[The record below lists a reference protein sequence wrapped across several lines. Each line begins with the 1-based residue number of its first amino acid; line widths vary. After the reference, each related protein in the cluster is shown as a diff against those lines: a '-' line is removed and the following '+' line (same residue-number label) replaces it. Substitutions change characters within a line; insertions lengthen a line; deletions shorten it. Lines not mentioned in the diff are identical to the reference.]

1 MNLTKILS
9 AGLILGGIMSANSQ
23 DVSSTSTL
31 TSGGLNAGSNQT
43 ESAFYGNES
52 GSQTE
57 GRFNAFFGQQSGAKN
72 TRGTMNVFVGHQAG
86 ISNDSG
92 NYNTFLGFSTGY
104 NNLRGTDDT
113 YVGNNSGQA
122 NQGSFNTFLGSN
134 SGAKSTGSYGVFLG
148 NYAGYSERTD
158 NKLHISNAYRAVPL
172 IWGDF
177 KEFLIKLNGKVGVG
191 YNFGNYPTTAGGYNV
206 DKYNLFVKGGIL
218 TEEVRVNLEA
228 DWADYVFSKEYNLKT
243 LAELES
249 YIKENGHLPNVPSAQ
264 KVKEDGIE
272 LGNMAKIQ
280 QEKIEEL
287 TLYIIEQN
295 KINEKQSKEID
306 ELKEMVK
313 SLMAKK

>member
-23 DVSSTSTL
+23 NVSSTATL
-31 TSGGLNAGSNQT
+31 TSGGLNAGSVENDN
-43 ESAFYGNES
+43 AFYGYQS
-52 GSQTE
+52 GANTE
-57 GRFNAFFGQQSGAKN
+57 GQFNSFFGQNSGAKN
-72 TRGTMNVFVGHQAG
+72 RRGTMNVFAGYQAG
-86 ISNDSG
+86 INNDSG
-92 NYNTFLGFSTGY
+92 NSNTFIGYSTGL
-104 NNLRGTDDT
+104 NNSRGRENT
-113 YVGNNSGQA
+113 YVGNVSGQG
-122 NQGSFNTFLGSN
+122 NLGSFNTFIGSN
-134 SGAKSTGSYGVFLG
+134 TGAKSEGSSNVFIG
-148 NYAGYSERTD
+148 NYAGYSEPED
-158 NKLHISNAYRAVPL
+158 NKLHIGNAYRAVPL

-177 KEFLIKLNGKVGVG
+177 KQYHIKLNGKVGVG
-191 YNFGNYPTTAGGYNV
+191 YDFGNYPTSAGGYDV
-206 DKYNLFVKGGIL
+206 SKYNLFVKGGIL

-228 DWADYVFSKEYNLKT
+228 DWADYVFLKEYNLKT

-249 YIKENGHLPNVPSAQ
+249 YIKENGHLPNVPSAK